1 MTVFKYIKDN
11 KLYVIKV
18 NDGGKMIAIP
28 YGHSANP
35 VINCNRKDFFLEK
48 VLNIKRDSGFL

>member
-1 MTVFKYIKDN
+1 MTVFKCVRDN

-18 NDGGKMIAIP
+18 GSGGKMIAIP
-28 YGHSANP
+28 YGHSGGP
-35 VINCNRKDFFLEK
+35 IVDCDRKDFFLEK

>member
-18 NDGGKMIAIP
+18 NNNGSMIAIP
-28 YGHSANP
+28 YGHGGNP
-35 VINCNRKDFFLEK
+35 IINCNRKDFFLEK